1 MTFDIALTLFI
12 LIVAIILF
20 ATERI
25 RADLVALLVL
35 LALLLTGLVTV
46 EEAFS
51 GFSNP
56 AVITVWAIYIVS
68 ASLTHTGIADYMGKY
83 LGKVAGTG
91 ETRLIFVLMLAVGG
105 MSAFMNN
112 IGAAAVMLPVT
123 VALGKRANVPISKLL
138 IPLAFGSL
146 LGGITT
152 LIGTPPNLLT
162 SAALLEAGLEPF
174 SLFDFTPLGLII
186 LFSSVIYMLLIG
198 RRLLPGYSATHVHSE
213 DLVQEYQLRDYLAEV
228 HVLPNSPYIG
238 KTFSETQLGE
248 KAGLTIMGLQR
259 NGQSSFGPIHNI
271 HIESGDILFVEG
283 QHERILM
290 LEETGGITILPETIR
305 DADLKSPE
313 ATVAEIVVSQLAR
326 FIGQNIDEMNFRSRY
341 GLTVLAIWRNE
352 EPIVGRLSEVPLQ
365 LGDTLLVHGRRE
377 RIEDL
382 RDDNAFLLLRP
393 PEGPSPRLHKAPINL
408 IIFVSMI
415 SLVAFGVLHIA
426 TAAVLGAAIS
436 VLTGCLTMDEAYKS
450 VEWKSVFLIAG
461 MLPLGI
467 AMETTGTALMLSDGI
482 VTLTGGFGPR
492 GVMLGI
498 FILTGVL
505 TAFMSNAAA
514 AVLIAPI
521 AIQTAYSQAVDPH
534 AYVMGVALAAS
545 CAFVTPIGHQV
556 CILVYGPGGYRFSD
570 FTRVGVPLTIL
581 IWLLML
587 VFLPVFWPF

>member
-1 MTFDIALTLFI
+1 MNFDIALTLLI
-12 LIVAIILF
+12 LILAIILF

-35 LALLLTGLVTV
+35 LAVLLTGLVTV

-91 ETRLIFVLMLAVGG
+91 EARLIFVLMLAVGG

-123 VALGKRANVPISKLL
+123 VALGKRANVAVSKLL

-162 SAALLEAGLEPF
+162 SAALIEAGLEPF

-186 LFSSVIYMLLIG
+186 LFSSLIYMLLIG
-198 RRLLPGYSATHVHSE
+198 RRLLPGYSATHIHGE
-213 DLVQEYQLRDYLAEV
+213 DLVQEYHLRDYLAEV
-228 HVLPNSPYIG
+228 HVLPKSPYIG

-248 KAGLTIMGLQR
+248 KAGLTIMGVQR
-259 NGQSSFGPIHNI
+259 NDQTAFGPIHNM

-283 QHERILM
+283 QHEHILK
-290 LEETGGITILPETIR
+290 LEETGGISILPETIR

-326 FIGQNIDEMNFRSRY
+326 FTGQNLEEMNFRSRY

-352 EPIVGRLSEVPLQ
+352 EPIIGRLSKVPLQ

-382 RDDNAFLLLRP
+382 RDDNSFLLLRP
-393 PEGPSPRLHKAPINL
+393 PDGPSPRLNKAPINL

-415 SLVAFGVLHIA
+415 SLVAFGILHIA

-436 VLTGCLTMDEAYKS
+436 VLTGCLSMDEAYKS

-467 AMETTGTALMLSDGI
+467 AMETTGTAQLLSDGI
-482 VTLTGGFGPR
+482 ITLTGDYGPR

-521 AIQTAYSQAVDPH
+521 AIQTAYSQGVDPH

-570 FTRVGVPLTIL
+570 FTRVGVPLTLL
-581 IWLLML
+581 IWVLML
-587 VFLPVFWPF
+587 IFLPVFWPF